1 MKIPDPVTC
10 KLCGKT
16 YGYSKITSHI
26 KKAHN
31 MSSKEYYDKYLK
43 KEDEGY
49 CLTCGKPVKFIN
61 IIQGYTTR
69 FCSVH
74 CEMVNPKVKA
84 KYAEN
89 YQKKYGVDH
98 IWASEYGRNKIKQT
112 MIKKF
117 GVENCLQSEI
127 IKQKVK
133 ETNLERYGVPCNLN
147 FPEVIAK
154 ANSPEALDKKC
165 HSRRG
170 KKGISKI
177 EKYMIEQLTSK
188 GLVEN
193 KDFYF
198 QYRSNKYPF
207 ACDFYLIK
215 SNTYIEINGYW
226 MHGFHPFNE
235 LDEQDI
241 KKLNRWKE
249 KSAHSDAYKHAI
261 YIWTES
267 DVLKR
272 ETAIQN
278 NLKFIELYD
287 YKDIDNF
294 ILTL

>member
-49 CLTCGKPVKFIN
+49 CLTCGKPIKFIN

-165 HSRRG
+165 HSRCG

-241 KKLNRWKE
+241 KKI
-249 KSAHSDAYKHAI
+249 KSMERKVCS
-261 YIWTES
+261 
-267 DVLKR
+267 
-272 ETAIQN
+272 
-278 NLKFIELYD
+278 
-287 YKDIDNF
+287 
-294 ILTL
+294 